1 MIAVGTFVLAN
12 FLLFIFATKTEKMKP
27 ISNLNK
33 QTELIIWLI
42 SQVWVRLC
50 FCYIDYYI

>member
-1 MIAVGTFVLAN
+1 MVSLLRPCRMMIAVGTFVLAN

-33 QTELIIWLI
+33 QTELII
-42 SQVWVRLC
+42 
-50 FCYIDYYI
+50 